1 MKIRI
6 DTLLQNQCVLS
17 SDFRKAFDRV
27 DRKYLIQILRKM
39 NFALLL
45 VDMLENLYGKANA
58 IIVVG
63 VFFFSEEISL
73 GRGIRQGCPLSAS
86 TFIVALEPLLEIL
99 RRHQW
104 FENPMKRRVIAYAD
118 NVHVFVYALF
128 HESAFP

>member
-6 DTLLQNQCVLS
+6 DTPLQNQCVLS

-63 VFFFSEEISL
+63 VFFSVKKYHWEGVYDQF
-73 GRGIRQGCPLSAS
+73 
-86 TFIVALEPLLEIL
+86 
-99 RRHQW
+99 
-104 FENPMKRRVIAYAD
+104 
-118 NVHVFVYALF
+118 VHYPPHFVL
-128 HESAFP
+128 

>member
-6 DTLLQNQCVLS
+6 DTPLQNQCVLS
-17 SDFRKAFDRV
+17 IDFRKAFDRV

-63 VFFFSEEISL
+63 IFFQWRNITGKGYTTSL
-73 GRGIRQGCPLSAS
+73 STIRLILYCSFGATSWNFETTS
-86 TFIVALEPLLEIL
+86 TV
-99 RRHQW
+99 W
-104 FENPMKRRVIAYAD
+104 NPNETTSGSLCR
-118 NVHVFVYALF
+118 
-128 HESAFP
+128 